1 MSVKDIQISQC
12 YYSIEIL
19 TVHFLRLVCVEQ
31 PVRQR
36 DVLVDDAAEVLA
48 TVDVVGADGD
58 AKGQALGVLLPSA
71 Q

>member
-1 MSVKDIQISQC
+1 M
-12 YYSIEIL
+12 
-19 TVHFLRLVCVEQ
+19 HFLRLVCVEE

-48 TVDVVGADGD
+48 AVDVVGADGD